1 MHHYKDTL
9 EAYINIRIF
18 KEYNPPYLP
27 PGGFYLDIQ
36 VLPIPSNARKE
47 MDQDTIIING
57 TEIKRN
63 GPFLSAHCET
73 KSDIARTLICLMAL
87 SGLDEEES
95 VPE

>member
-18 KEYNPPYLP
+18 KAYSPSHWPPK
-27 PGGFYLDIQ
+27 GFYLDIHG
-36 VLPIPSNARKE
+36 LPMSGNARKE
-47 MDQDTIIING
+47 TDQDTIIING

>member
-1 MHHYKDTL
+1 MHHYNDTL

-18 KEYNPPYLP
+18 KEYSPPHWP
-27 PGGFYLDIQ
+27 PKGFYLDIQ
-36 VLPIPSNARKE
+36 GLPMSGSARKE
-47 MDQDTIIING
+47 TDQDTIIING